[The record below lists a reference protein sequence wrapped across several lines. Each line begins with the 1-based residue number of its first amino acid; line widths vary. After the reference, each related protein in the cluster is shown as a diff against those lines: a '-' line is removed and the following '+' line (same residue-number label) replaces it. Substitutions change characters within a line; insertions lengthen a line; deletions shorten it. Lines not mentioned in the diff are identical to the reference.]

1 MRKILTIAI
10 CTLLATTSLF
20 AQNNKK
26 GKSNTVDIIVSAN
39 SNEVFNVYLDGKQ
52 KSEKA
57 GNRYEIKGLQ
67 PNKMYDLEVY
77 LEEPFKYISGVDLE
91 LSAGRYE
98 LVVFSNI
105 DSKSAEILFANN
117 GQDLNASE
125 NNDQLCTDDDMSK
138 IMEMFNIDIFDD
150 TRLHYVKN
158 ALKTGKLVDLEQTRR
173 IAKAFSY
180 DKARVKFLKFAYDR
194 CTEKEN
200 YSALASL
207 LTDNSAKD
215 EFAKFLQSKK

>member
-1 MRKILTIAI
+1 MKKILTIAI

-20 AQNNKK
+20 AQSKK
-26 GKSNTVDIIVSAN
+26 KNANTVDVTIKAN
-39 SNEVFNVYLDGKQ
+39 NNEVFNVYLDGKQ
-52 KSEKA
+52 KSDKA
-57 GNRYEIKGLQ
+57 SNRYELKGLQ

-77 LEEPFKYISGVDLE
+77 LEEPIKYISGVDLE

-98 LVVFSNI
+98 LVVFS
-105 DSKSAEILFANN
+105 DPATKSAEILFANN
-117 GQDLNASE
+117 GEDLNASE
-125 NNDQLCTDDDMSK
+125 DNSQLCTEDDMSK

-158 ALKTGKLVDLEQTRR
+158 ALKKDRLVDLEQTRR

-200 YSALASL
+200 YSSLSSL
-207 LTDNSAKD
+207 LTDSSAKD

>member
-1 MRKILTIAI
+1 MKKILTIAI

-20 AQNNKK
+20 AQSKK
-26 GKSNTVDIIVSAN
+26 KNANTVDIIVSAN

-52 KSEKA
+52 KSDKA
-57 GNRYEIKGLQ
+57 SSKYEIKGLQ
-67 PNKMYDLEVY
+67 PNKMYDMEVY
-77 LEEPFKYISGVDLE
+77 LEEPIKYISGVDLE

-98 LVVFSNI
+98 LVVFS
-105 DSKSAEILFANN
+105 DPATKSAEILFANN
-117 GQDLNASE
+117 GEDLNASE
-125 NNDQLCTDDDMSK
+125 DNSQLCTEDDMSK

-158 ALKTGKLVDLEQTRR
+158 ALKKDRLVDLEQTRR

-200 YSALASL
+200 YSSLSSL
-207 LTDNSAKD
+207 LTDSSAKD

>member
-1 MRKILTIAI
+1 MKKILTIAI

-20 AQNNKK
+20 AQSKK
-26 GKSNTVDIIVSAN
+26 KNANTVDVTIKAN
-39 SNEVFNVYLDGKQ
+39 NNEVFNVYLDGKQ
-52 KSEKA
+52 KSDKA
-57 GNRYEIKGLQ
+57 SNKYELKGLQ

-77 LEEPFKYISGVDLE
+77 LEEPIKYISGVDLE

-98 LVVFSNI
+98 LVVFS
-105 DSKSAEILFANN
+105 DPATKSAEILFANN
-117 GQDLNASE
+117 GEDLNASE
-125 NNDQLCTDDDMSK
+125 DNSQLCTEDDMSK

-158 ALKTGKLVDLEQTRR
+158 ALKKDRLVDLEQTRR

-200 YSALASL
+200 YSSLSSL
-207 LTDNSAKD
+207 LTDSSAKD
-215 EFAKFLQSKK
+215 EFNKFMQSKK

>member
-1 MRKILTIAI
+1 MKKILTIAI

-20 AQNNKK
+20 AQSKK
-26 GKSNTVDIIVSAN
+26 KNANTVDVTIKAN
-39 SNEVFNVYLDGKQ
+39 NNEVFNVYLDGKQ
-52 KSEKA
+52 KSDKA
-57 GNRYEIKGLQ
+57 SSKYEIKGLQ

-77 LEEPFKYISGVDLE
+77 LEEPIKYISGVDLE

-98 LVVFSNI
+98 LVVFS
-105 DSKSAEILFANN
+105 DPATKSAEILFANN
-117 GQDLNASE
+117 GEDLNASE
-125 NNDQLCTDDDMSK
+125 DNSQLCTEDDMSK

-158 ALKTGKLVDLEQTRR
+158 ALKKDRLVDLEQTRR

-207 LTDNSAKD
+207 LTDSSAKE
-215 EFAKFLQSKK
+215 EFNKFLQSK

>member
-1 MRKILTIAI
+1 MKKILTIAI

-20 AQNNKK
+20 AQNKK
-26 GKSNTVDIIVSAN
+26 KNANTVDVTIKAN
-39 SNEVFNVYLDGKQ
+39 NNEVFNVYLDGKQ
-52 KSEKA
+52 KSDKA
-57 GNRYEIKGLQ
+57 SNKYELKGLQ

-77 LEEPFKYISGVDLE
+77 LEEPIKYISGVDLE

-98 LVVFSNI
+98 LVVFS
-105 DSKSAEILFANN
+105 DPATKSAEILFANN
-117 GQDLNASE
+117 GEDLNASE
-125 NNDQLCTDDDMSK
+125 DNSQLCTEDDMSK

-158 ALKTGKLVDLEQTRR
+158 ALKKDRLVDLEQTRR

-200 YSALASL
+200 YSSLSLL
-207 LTDNSAKD
+207 LTDSSAKD
-215 EFAKFLQSKK
+215 EFNKFMQSKK